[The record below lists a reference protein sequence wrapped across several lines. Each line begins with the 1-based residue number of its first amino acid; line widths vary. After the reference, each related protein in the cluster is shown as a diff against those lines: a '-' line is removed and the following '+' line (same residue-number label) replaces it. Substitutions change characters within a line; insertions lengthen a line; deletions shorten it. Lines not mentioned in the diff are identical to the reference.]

1 MVDKTPLLGIC
12 LGAQLLGN
20 GSEEGIEPGLG
31 WIDMDVVKFDK
42 TKIPS
47 NYKIPHMG
55 WNMVNFLTSEFE
67 DCSGHFYFANSYHA
81 QIDAYSLGYS
91 EYGEKFSAFVKQN
104 NFYGVQFHPE
114 KSSKLG
120 EKFLTKFFEM
130 A

>member
-1 MVDKTPLLGIC
+1 MQVLYEHSDEENKTC
-12 LGAQLLGN
+12 LGL
-20 GSEEGIEPGLG
+20 IPG
-31 WIDMDVVKFDK
+31 VVKKF
-42 TKIPS
+42 S
-47 NYKIPHMG
+47 NPKLVIPHMG

-81 QIDAYSLGYS
+81 PIDTYSLGYS
-91 EYGEKFSAFVKQN
+91 EYGERFSAFVKQN